1 MSQKH
6 MRRKNHQTRLQ
17 SIGEILFS
25 AFKRRGMAAKLEEN
39 AVLKLWPKAVGE
51 QIAAQTQPDN
61 LRNGTLFV
69 KTTSS
74 VWVQQLHFMKDEI
87 RQKLNELSGKDAI
100 KEIRFSVGHAISNNK
115 IAMEAE
121 MATAKKSFLKDRDKK
136 MIAEC
141 TASLA
146 DPELAAI
153 LKRVMKTEINRR
165 RRMQLTSNR

>member
-1 MSQKH
+1 

-39 AVLKLWPKAVGE
+39 AVLKFWPKAVGQ
-51 QIAAQTQPDN
+51 QIAGQTQPDS
-61 LRNGTLFV
+61 LRGGTLFV

-74 VWVQQLHFMKDEI
+74 VWVQQLHFMKDDI
-87 RQKLNELSGKDAI
+87 RHKLNELAGKDAI
-100 KEIRFSVGHAISNNK
+100 KDIRFTVGHEISKAK
-115 IAMEAE
+115 ITMEAE
-121 MATAKKSFLKDRDKK
+121 IATEKKTFLKDRDKK
-136 MIAEC
+136 MIADC

-153 LKRVMKTEINRR
+153 FTRVMQTEINRR
-165 RRMQLTSNR
+165 RRMQLRQDH